1 MSLSGVKR
9 TFRFA
14 LHMSAYD
21 PKRTSLAFRFRPLP
35 RYAWELLPSA
45 VRAFWGATMRRRQFL
60 GLLGGAVAVWPV
72 VLRAQQPAGPV
83 IGFMNAGSSKGL
95 GRLAVAFRQGL
106 SESGF
111 VENQNIT
118 IEYHW
123 AEGHAEQL
131 PAMAADLVRRRV
143 SVIAATSTP
152 AALAAKA
159 ATTTIP
165 VVFETAGDPIAL
177 GLVASL
183 NRPSRNV
190 TGITQLS
197 SELVA
202 KRLSLLHDL
211 IPAASTVGFLVNPTD
226 PRFVSQTKD
235 MQEAAKTFGVQ
246 IQVVNAST
254 DGELE
259 SGFAELSQLRVGAL
273 MVGTGE
279 FFNSRPEKIVGLAAR
294 QHIPAMYQYRRFAEV
309 GGLISYGPHITDAY
323 RQAGIYTARILKGE
337 KPADLPVVRATKFEM
352 VINRKTA
359 KTLGLTIPSGVLA
372 IADEVIDEGS

>member
-1 MSLSGVKR
+1 MERRDFIKAIAG
-9 TFRFA
+9 
-14 LHMSAYD
+14 
-21 PKRTSLAFRFRPLP
+21 
-35 RYAWELLPSA
+35 SA
-45 VRAFWGATMRRRQFL
+45 VLWPL
-60 GLLGGAVAVWPV
+60 AV
-72 VLRAQQPAGPV
+72 RAQQPAVQV
-83 IGFMNAGSSKGL
+83 IGFMNGGSSKGL
-95 GRLAVAFRQGL
+95 ARLAVAFRQGL
-106 SESGF
+106 SETGY

-118 IEYHW
+118 IEYRW
-123 AEGHAEQL
+123 AEGHYDQL
-131 PAMAADLVRRRV
+131 PALAADLVRRHV
-143 SVIAATSTP
+143 SVIAATGTQ

-165 VVFETAGDPIAL
+165 IVFETAGDPIAL
-177 GLVASL
+177 GLVGSL

-211 IPAASTVGFLVNPTD
+211 MPAASTVGFLVNPTD

-259 SGFAELSQLRVGAL
+259 SAFAELGQLRVGAL
-273 MVGTGE
+273 VVGTGE
-279 FFNSRPEKIVGLAAR
+279 FFNSRPEKIGGLAAR
-294 QHIPAMYQYRRFAEV
+294 EHIPAMYQYRRYAEV
-309 GGLISYGPHITDAY
+309 GGLISYGPHIADAY
-323 RQAGIYTARILKGE
+323 RQAGIYTSRILRGE
-337 KPADLPVVRATKFEM
+337 KPAGLPVVRATKFEM

-372 IADEVIDEGS
+372 IADEVIEEGS

>member
-1 MSLSGVKR
+1 
-9 TFRFA
+9 
-14 LHMSAYD
+14 
-21 PKRTSLAFRFRPLP
+21 
-35 RYAWELLPSA
+35 
-45 VRAFWGATMRRRQFL
+45 MRRRQFL
-60 GLLGGAVAVWPV
+60 VLLGGATAWP
-72 VLRAQQPAGPV
+72 LAARAQQPAGAV

-118 IEYHW
+118 IEYRW
-123 AEGHAEQL
+123 AEGHVEQL
-131 PAMAADLVRRRV
+131 SAMAADLVKRHV
-143 SVIAATSTP
+143 NVIAATGTQ

-165 VVFETAGDPIAL
+165 IVFETAGDPIAL
-177 GLVASL
+177 GLVGSL

-211 IPAASTVGFLVNPTD
+211 VPQASTIGFVVNPTD

-235 MQEAAKTFGVQ
+235 IQEAAKTFAVE

-254 DGELE
+254 DAELE
-259 SGFAELSQLRVGAL
+259 SAFAELGQLRVGAL
-273 MVGTGE
+273 VVGTGE
-279 FFNSRPEKIVGLAAR
+279 FFNSRPEKIAGLADR
-294 QHIPAMYQYRRFAEV
+294 HRIPAMYQYRRFAEV
-309 GGLISYGPHITDAY
+309 GGLISYGPHISDAY
-323 RQAGIYTARILKGE
+323 RQAGIYTSRILKGE
-337 KPADLPVVRATKFEM
+337 KIADLPVVRATKFEM
-352 VINRKTA
+352 VINRKAA
-359 KTLGLTIPSGVLA
+359 KTLGLTIPSGVLS
-372 IADEVIDEGS
+372 IADEVIEEAS

>member
-1 MSLSGVKR
+1 MK
-9 TFRFA
+9 
-14 LHMSAYD
+14 
-21 PKRTSLAFRFRPLP
+21 
-35 RYAWELLPSA
+35 
-45 VRAFWGATMRRRQFL
+45 RRQFL
-60 GLLGGAVAVWPV
+60 GLLGGAAAAWPV
-72 VLRAQQPAGPV
+72 AARGQQPPSPV

-111 VENQNIT
+111 VENQNIN
-118 IEYHW
+118 IEYRW
-123 AEGHAEQL
+123 AEGHLEQL
-131 PAMAADLVRRRV
+131 PGMAADLVKRNV
-143 SVIAATSTP
+143 SVIAATGTQ

-165 VVFETAGDPIAL
+165 IVFETAGDPIAL

-211 IPAASTVGFLVNPTD
+211 VPHARIIGLLVNPTD

-235 MQEAAKTFGVQ
+235 IQEAAKRFGLQ
-246 IQVVNAST
+246 IQVVNSST
-254 DGELE
+254 EVELE
-259 SGFAELSQLRVGAL
+259 SAFAELSQLRVGAL
-273 MVGTGE
+273 VVGTSE

-294 QHIPAMYQYRRFAEV
+294 KHIPAIYQYRRYAEV
-309 GGLISYGPHITDAY
+309 GGLISYGSHITDAY
-323 RQAGIYTARILKGE
+323 RQAGIYVARILKGE
-337 KPADLPVVRATKFEM
+337 KLADLPVVQAVKFEM

-359 KTLGLTIPSGVLA
+359 KTLGLTIPPGVLS
-372 IADEVIDEGS
+372 IADEVIEEAS

>member
-1 MSLSGVKR
+1 
-9 TFRFA
+9 
-14 LHMSAYD
+14 
-21 PKRTSLAFRFRPLP
+21 
-35 RYAWELLPSA
+35 
-45 VRAFWGATMRRRQFL
+45 MRRRHFL
-60 GLLGGAVAVWPV
+60 GLLGGAVAAWPV
-72 VLRAQQPAGPV
+72 AARSQQATGPI

-95 GRLAVAFRQGL
+95 GRLAAAFRQGL

-118 IEYHW
+118 IEYRW
-123 AEGHAEQL
+123 AEGRLEQL
-131 PAMAADLVRRRV
+131 PSMAADLVKRHV
-143 SVIAATSTP
+143 NVIAATGTQ

-159 ATTTIP
+159 ATTAIP
-165 VVFETAGDPIAL
+165 IVFETAGDPIAL
-177 GLVASL
+177 GLVGSL

-211 IPAASTVGFLVNPTD
+211 VPHASVVGFLVNPTD

-235 MQEAAKTFGVQ
+235 IQEAAKSIGVQ

-254 DGELE
+254 DTELE
-259 SGFAELSQLRVGAL
+259 SAFAEFGHLRVGAL
-273 MVGTGE
+273 VVGTGE
-279 FFNSRPEKIVGLAAR
+279 FFNSRPEKIVGLADR
-294 QHIPAMYQYRRFAEV
+294 QRIPAIYQYRRYAEV

-323 RQAGIYTARILKGE
+323 RQAGIYTSKILKGE
-337 KPADLPVVRATKFEM
+337 KIADLPVVRATKFEM

-359 KTLGLTIPSGVLA
+359 KALGLTIPPGVLS
-372 IADEVIDEGS
+372 IADEVIEEAS

>member
-1 MSLSGVKR
+1 MRCSE
-9 TFRFA
+9 
-14 LHMSAYD
+14 
-21 PKRTSLAFRFRPLP
+21 PQ
-35 RYAWELLPSA
+35 
-45 VRAFWGATMRRRQFL
+45 GATMRRRQFL
-60 GLLGGAVAVWPV
+60 GLLGGAVAAWPMAV
-72 VLRAQQPAGPV
+72 RAQQATGPV
-83 IGFMNAGSSKGL
+83 IGFMNAGSSRGL
-95 GRLAVAFRQGL
+95 GRLAAAFRQGL

-118 IEYHW
+118 IEYRW
-123 AEGHAEQL
+123 AEGRLEQL
-131 PAMAADLVRRRV
+131 PSMAADLVKRHV
-143 SVIAATSTP
+143 NVIAATGTQ

-165 VVFETAGDPIAL
+165 IIFETAGDPIAL
-177 GLVASL
+177 GLVGSL

-211 IPAASTVGFLVNPTD
+211 IPGALTVGFLVNPSD

-246 IQVVNAST
+246 IQVLNAST
-254 DGELE
+254 DSELE
-259 SGFAELSQLRVGAL
+259 SAFAELSQLRVGAL
-273 MVGTGE
+273 VVGTGE
-279 FFNSRPEKIVGLAAR
+279 FFNSRPEKIAGLAAQ
-294 QHIPAMYQYRRFAEV
+294 QHIPAMYQYRRYAEV

-337 KPADLPVVRATKFEM
+337 KIASLPVVHATKFEM

-359 KTLGLTIPSGVLA
+359 KALGLTIPPGVLA
-372 IADEVIDEGS
+372 IGDEVIEEGS

>member
-1 MSLSGVKR
+1 
-9 TFRFA
+9 
-14 LHMSAYD
+14 
-21 PKRTSLAFRFRPLP
+21 
-35 RYAWELLPSA
+35 
-45 VRAFWGATMRRRQFL
+45 MRRREFITL
-60 GLLGGAVAVWPV
+60 VGGAAAMWPLV
-72 VLRAQQPAGPV
+72 TKAQQPAGPV
-83 IGFMNAGSSKGL
+83 IGFMNAGSSNGL

-118 IEYHW
+118 IEYRW
-123 AEGHAEQL
+123 AEGHVEQL
-131 PAMAADLVRRRV
+131 PAMAADLVRRHV
-143 SVIAATSTP
+143 SVIAATGTQ

-165 VVFETAGDPIAL
+165 IVFETAGDPIAL
-177 GLVASL
+177 GLVGSL

-202 KRLSLLHDL
+202 KRLGLLHDL
-211 IPAASTVGFLVNPTD
+211 VPHATTVGFLVNPSD

-235 MQEAAKTFGVQ
+235 IQEAAKRFGVQ

-254 DGELE
+254 DAEIE
-259 SGFAELSQLRVGAL
+259 NAFAELGQLRVGAL
-273 MVGTGE
+273 VVGTGE
-279 FFNSRPEKIVGLAAR
+279 FFNSRPEKIVGLADR

-323 RQAGIYTARILKGE
+323 RQAGIYTSRILKGE
-337 KPADLPVVRATKFEM
+337 KLADLPVVQATKFEM
-352 VINRKTA
+352 IINRKAA
-359 KTLGLTIPSGVLA
+359 KTLGLTIPSGVLS
-372 IADEVIDEGS
+372 IADEVIEDAS

>member
-1 MSLSGVKR
+1 
-9 TFRFA
+9 
-14 LHMSAYD
+14 
-21 PKRTSLAFRFRPLP
+21 
-35 RYAWELLPSA
+35 
-45 VRAFWGATMRRRQFL
+45 MRRREFITL
-60 GLLGGAVAVWPV
+60 VGGAAAIWPLV
-72 VLRAQQPAGPV
+72 TKAQQPSGPV

-118 IEYHW
+118 IEYRW
-123 AEGHAEQL
+123 AEGHIEQL
-131 PAMAADLVRRRV
+131 PAMAADLVRRHV
-143 SVIAATSTP
+143 SIIAATGTQ

-165 VVFETAGDPIAL
+165 IVFETAGDPIAL
-177 GLVASL
+177 GLVGSL

-202 KRLSLLHDL
+202 KRLGLLHDL
-211 IPAASTVGFLVNPTD
+211 VPHATTVGFLVNPTD

-235 MQEAAKTFGVQ
+235 IQEAAKRFGVQ

-254 DGELE
+254 DAEIE
-259 SGFAELSQLRVGAL
+259 SAFAELGQLRVGAL
-273 MVGTGE
+273 VVGTGE
-279 FFNSRPEKIVGLAAR
+279 FFNSRPEKIVGLADR
-294 QHIPAMYQYRRFAEV
+294 QHIPAMYQYRGFAEA

-323 RQAGIYTARILKGE
+323 RQAGIYTSMILKGE
-337 KPADLPVVRATKFEM
+337 KLGDLPVVQATKFEM
-352 VINRKTA
+352 VINRKAA
-359 KTLGLTIPSGVLA
+359 KTLGLTIPSGVLS
-372 IADEVIDEGS
+372 IADEVIEDAS

>member
-1 MSLSGVKR
+1 MLW
-9 TFRFA
+9 
-14 LHMSAYD
+14 
-21 PKRTSLAFRFRPLP
+21 PLA
-35 RYAWELLPSA
+35 
-45 VRAFWGATMRRRQFL
+45 V
-60 GLLGGAVAVWPV
+60 
-72 VLRAQQPAGPV
+72 RAQQPAVPV
-83 IGFMNAGSSKGL
+83 IGFMNGGSSKGL
-95 GRLAVAFRQGL
+95 ARLAVAFSQGL
-106 SESGF
+106 SETGY
-111 VENQNIT
+111 VESQNIT
-118 IEYHW
+118 VEYRW
-123 AEGHAEQL
+123 AEGHYEQL
-131 PAMAADLVRRRV
+131 PALAADLVRRHV
-143 SVIAATSTP
+143 SVIAATGTQ

-165 VVFETAGDPIAL
+165 IVFETAGDPIAL
-177 GLVASL
+177 GLVGSL
-183 NRPSRNV
+183 NRPSRNI

-211 IPAASTVGFLVNPTD
+211 MPEASIVGFLVNPTD

-254 DGELE
+254 DSELE
-259 SGFAELSQLRVGAL
+259 SAFAELSQLRVGAL

-323 RQAGIYTARILKGE
+323 RQAGIYTARILKGD
-337 KPADLPVVRATKFEM
+337 KPAGLPVVRATKFEM

-359 KTLGLTIPSGVLA
+359 KTLGLTIPSGVIA
-372 IADEVIDEGS
+372 IADEVIEEGS